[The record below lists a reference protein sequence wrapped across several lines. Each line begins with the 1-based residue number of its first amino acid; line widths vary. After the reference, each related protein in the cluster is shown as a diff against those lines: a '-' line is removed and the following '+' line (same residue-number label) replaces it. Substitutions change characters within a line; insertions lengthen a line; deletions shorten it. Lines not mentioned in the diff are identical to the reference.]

1 MTDQSPFSNPR
12 GMARENASRV
22 VQALLDLLGD
32 LPPLDVLAETPRWLE
47 ARISGLPAERLRV
60 PEAPG
65 KWSVAAVLAHLA
77 DAELVIGVRSRF
89 IVGDREPTLAG
100 FDQDRWATEFRYLDS
115 DPAISLGLFMAVR
128 SANLR
133 HWRGLSPEQWQ
144 RIGHHTERGPTS
156 AVLNLKIAAAHD
168 LVHRRQIDR
177 VLTGQR

>member
-1 MTDQSPFSNPR
+1 
-12 GMARENASRV
+12 MARENAAKV

-47 ARISGLPAERLRV
+47 ARISGLSAERLRI

-77 DAELVIGVRSRF
+77 DTELVIGVRSRC
-89 IVGDREPTLAG
+89 IVGDREPPVAG
-100 FDQDRWATEFRYLDS
+100 FDQDRWATEFRYQDS
-115 DPAISLGLFMAVR
+115 DPAVSLGLFMAVR

-133 HWRGLSPEQWQ
+133 HWRALSPAQWQ
-144 RIGHHTERGPTS
+144 RIGHHSERGPTS
-156 AVLNLKIAAAHD
+156 AVLNFKIAAAHD

-177 VLTGQR
+177 ILSGNR

>member
-1 MTDQSPFSNPR
+1 
-12 GMARENASRV
+12 MARENASQV

-47 ARISGLPAERLRV
+47 ARISGLGAERLKI
-60 PEAPG
+60 PEAPE

-77 DAELVIGVRSRF
+77 DTELVIGVRSRS
-89 IVGDREPTLAG
+89 IVGDQEPPLAG

-115 DPAISLGLFMAVR
+115 DPVVSLGLFMAVR
-128 SANLR
+128 GANLR
-133 HWRGLSPEQWQ
+133 HWRALSPAQWQ
-144 RIGHHTERGPTS
+144 RIGHHNERGPTS

-177 VLTGQR
+177 ILSGNR